1 MTISAAISRAS
12 EALKLIQAPSLTV
25 DRIKSLKLNKQLAPE
40 NFSEVR
46 VVYSGRDTKIAL
58 SKAISAGNSIVGTL
72 NALKSSARLAGRG
85 SLVSPL
91 AKISIDGT
99 RISRLN
105 LSSDIQRAFSLIN
118 KLVSNSQFRNGNF
131 ISSSSPNIRI
141 HTTRFGGKLDIA
153 PQALD
158 TNGLN
163 LLGLSLLDSKSANK
177 ASVRIEAAANKA
189 AQRINSLETLQRAIN
204 NLNFTPEALN
214 SLTSELN
221 GSGLPSGT
229 LVNIIS

>member
-85 SLVSPL
+85 SL
-91 AKISIDGT
+91 
-99 RISRLN
+99 RFCCLN
-105 LSSDIQRAFSLIN
+105 RML
-118 KLVSNSQFRNGNF
+118 KYQFPVCFR
-131 ISSSSPNIRI
+131 
-141 HTTRFGGKLDIA
+141 
-153 PQALD
+153 
-158 TNGLN
+158 
-163 LLGLSLLDSKSANK
+163 
-177 ASVRIEAAANKA
+177 
-189 AQRINSLETLQRAIN
+189 
-204 NLNFTPEALN
+204 
-214 SLTSELN
+214 
-221 GSGLPSGT
+221 
-229 LVNIIS
+229 